1 MITLPALVRTALECL
16 PMDGLT
22 ATHNLPGRRRHR
34 AASVSPLRAALE
46 TAAGLAAL
54 AILLLGTGCSLD
66 HLRTPE
72 RLEKGLVVILPGI
85 EGRSILNESLAR
97 GLADGGVE
105 CGIEIFEWGTPIPG
119 GLLINLADYERN
131 KVIAQRLNNRLIS
144 YRSQHPHAPLHVVGH
159 SGGGGLA
166 IMAVERLP
174 EQTQVS
180 TVVLLAP
187 AISPHYDL
195 RGALRRTTFGIFN
208 YYSELDAVFL
218 LAGTTVAGTIDR
230 RHGQSAGAVGFQKPA
245 DDSTEAAALYRK
257 LHQVPYSAD
266 MRLAGHFGGHTDWT
280 HPTFVK
286 AYLAPLITELSGPPV
301 LADDG
306 NAALPRS
313 LGRVAASDPS
323 P

>member
-1 MITLPALVRTALECL
+1 
-16 PMDGLT
+16 MDGLT
-22 ATHNLPGRRRHR
+22 ASQHIPGRRYTSATSIAPR
-34 AASVSPLRAALE
+34 RAALE
-46 TAAGLAAL
+46 SVAGLAAL
-54 AILLLGTGCSLD
+54 AILMLATGCSLD

-105 CGIEIFEWGTPIPG
+105 CGIEIFDWGTPIPG

-131 KVIAQRLNNRLIS
+131 KVVAQRLNNRIIS
-144 YRSQHPHAPLHVVGH
+144 YRAQHPHAPLHIVGH

-174 EQTQVS
+174 ENVQVS

-195 RGALRRTTFGIFN
+195 RNALRRTTFGIFN

-218 LAGTTVAGTIDR
+218 RAGTTVAGTIDR

-245 DDSTEAAALYRK
+245 DDSSEAAALYRK

-266 MRLAGHFGGHTDWT
+266 MRWAGHFGGHTDWT

-286 AYLAPLITELSGPPV
+286 AYLAPLITELSGPPI

-313 LGRVAASDPS
+313 LGRVAATDPS